1 MIEAKILFVDVQGYK
16 SSKDKFVIKEICMLN
31 EDFRIHEIIRSPYP
45 LNHLSFSYK
54 KQVKWL
60 IDNHHGINWNDGNTS
75 MSKLKKE
82 AKSIINEVDI
92 VLVKGSE
99 KVQWIENILFGDV
112 VVVQNIENYQNTTNF
127 YSSAHL
133 FKRCRNHKIN
143 NSSNHCALQNAL
155 LLQKW
160 FNEKDEFFFDLS

>member
-1 MIEAKILFVDVQGYK
+1 MFDSKIVFADVQGFK
-16 SSKDKFVIKEICMLN
+16 SSKDRFVIKEICILN
-31 EDFRIHEIIRSPYP
+31 EDFRIHEIIRRPYP
-45 LNHLSFSYK
+45 LNHLSFNYK

-60 IDNHHGINWNDGNTS
+60 VNNHHGINWNEGNTS

-82 AKSIINEVDI
+82 VKSATNDVDI

-99 KVQWIENILFGDV
+99 KIQWIEDIFPEEV
-112 VVVQNIENYQNTTNF
+112 VVRNIENYQNTSDF
-127 YSSAHL
+127 YASAHL

-155 LLQKW
+155 LLRKW